1 MTLTRTHLTI
11 IQMKTLADI
20 YQKYCLPENGI
31 SDKGTTHSYIEEYER
46 LFAPFR
52 QRQPITM
59 LEIGLCRGGS
69 LRMWHEYFD
78 RSAVHGID
86 ISDAPDGLP
95 DLRRLIGEDLP
106 RMTVSIFDACEPIQ
120 VLKHIGN
127 AKFDI
132 IIEDA
137 SHDIDDSMAI
147 YANFV
152 HRLNPNGLYVIEDV
166 VTIESTRG
174 IVSDVVRPP
183 RQFQVLDLRHK
194 KNRWDDV
201 LITIQ

>member
-1 MTLTRTHLTI
+1 
-11 IQMKTLADI
+11 MKTLADI

-78 RSAVHGID
+78 NSQIHGID
-86 ISDAPDGLP
+86 IFDAPDGLY
-95 DLRRLIGEDLP
+95 DLRLLIKERLP
-106 RMTVSIFDACEPIQ
+106 RMTVSIMDARSSVEAMRH
-120 VLKHIGN
+120 LGDT
-127 AKFDI
+127 KFDI

-137 SHDIDDSMAI
+137 SHTIDDSVAI
-147 YANFV
+147 YSVFSQ
-152 HRLNPNGLYVIEDV
+152 RLNDGGLYIIEDV
-166 VTIESTRG
+166 ADIERMLPMLKPITTTRK
-174 IVSDVVRPP
+174 VSAMDFR
-183 RQFQVLDLRHK
+183 K
-194 KNRWDDV
+194 KKHRFDDV

>member
-1 MTLTRTHLTI
+1 MTP
-11 IQMKTLADI
+11 MKTLADI
-20 YQKYCLPENGI
+20 YQTYKLPENGI

-78 RSAVHGID
+78 KSQIHGID

-95 DLRRLIGEDLP
+95 DLRRLMGEDLP
-106 RMTVSIFDACEPIQ
+106 RMTISIMDARSAVEAMEHLGEI
-120 VLKHIGN
+120 
-127 AKFDI
+127 KFDI

-137 SHDIDDSMAI
+137 SHRVDDSIFI
-147 YANFV
+147 YANFIL
-152 HRLNPNGLYVIEDV
+152 RLKPGGLYVIEDV
-166 VTIESTRG
+166 ENIDSSLVTFDRFIQ
-174 IVSDVVRPP
+174 PP
-183 RQFQVLDLRHK
+183 RKLEVLDFRTK
-194 KNRWDDV
+194 KHRFDDV